1 MSPDS
6 EKCEKENLRAWGMF
20 PRAADDL
27 VAGFRG
33 NPHEGERGKP
43 RQDVSPGAR
52 PRGMRG
58 WRAERRKPLASAM
71 LAIAAAPLGAPFAL
85 MQSDKPYTRRCGDI
99 GAHAATPYLCFR
111 RAIKRMRGRVDLAF
125 PVPGGRELGPLRQ
138 DAYPPAGRGLASFVS
153 GPVCPPAPQAP
164 HPVPLSR
171 RLAKR
176 PSADGVRQSVR
187 EVWRAG
193 IRLRSQLQISPCGE
207 AGRRAMRSR
216 SRLRHSIGH
225 DEPLTRYA

>member
-1 MSPDS
+1 M
-6 EKCEKENLRAWGMF
+6 A
-20 PRAADDL
+20 
-27 VAGFRG
+27 
-33 NPHEGERGKP
+33 
-43 RQDVSPGAR
+43 
-52 PRGMRG
+52 
-58 WRAERRKPLASAM
+58 RRKTQTFGVRDASHRGGASRR
-71 LAIAAAPLGAPFAL
+71 AIRAHAA
-85 MQSDKPYTRRCGDI
+85 KYRYTRRCGDI

-176 PSADGVRQSVR
+176 PSADGVRQSLR

-193 IRLRSQLQISPCGE
+193 IRLRSQLPTSPRGE
-207 AGRRAMRSR
+207 AGHREMRIR
-216 SRLRHSIGH
+216 SRLRHSIEH
-225 DEPLTRYA
+225 YDSLTRYE